1 MVYRDI
7 GRNDL
12 ALEVSKKHTSYY
24 PNDKEGYINS
34 SIALISLQNF
44 SEAIDEL
51 NIAVSIFPN
60 DFEVNY
66 FLGLA
71 NYSAR
76 NFNEAEQFYS
86 KSLLIDQKSVAAMH
100 GLAMTY
106 DQIEKWDKSDE
117 LYTKLIALN
126 DRDAQ
131 AYNNFAYSLVER
143 DEDLEYALTLAEK
156 AIQISPDVSAYLD
169 TIGWIYYKLSEF
181 EKAKDFIAQALI
193 YDDSS
198 AVILEHYGD
207 VLISVEEIDEALIFY
222 NKALLL
228 DKDNE
233 QLQAKISSYE
243 SQ

>member
-1 MVYRDI
+1 MC
-7 GRNDL
+7 
-12 ALEVSKKHTSYY
+12 K
-24 PNDKEGYINS
+24 NS
-34 SIALISLQNF
+34 SQRTPRPKNP
-44 SEAIDEL
+44 
-51 NIAVSIFPN
+51 IFL
-60 DFEVNY
+60 
-66 FLGLA
+66 FLLRTKGQEWCLA
-71 NYSAR
+71 P
-76 NFNEAEQFYS
+76 
-86 KSLLIDQKSVAAMH
+86 
-100 GLAMTY
+100 Y

-228 DKDNE
+228 DEDNE
-233 QLQAKISSYE
+233 QLQTKISSYE

>member
-1 MVYRDI
+1 MYSE
-7 GRNDL
+7 
-12 ALEVSKKHTSYY
+12 LEGSAKRS
-24 PNDKEGYINS
+24 
-34 SIALISLQNF
+34 F
-44 SEAIDEL
+44 L
-51 NIAVSIFPN
+51 NIFDKSLC
-60 DFEVNY
+60 FELY
-66 FLGLA
+66 A
-71 NYSAR
+71 NSA
-76 NFNEAEQFYS
+76 ATS
-86 KSLLIDQKSVAAMH
+86 KAKIKSLLIDQKSLAAMH

-228 DKDNE
+228 DEDNE
-233 QLQAKISSYE
+233 QLQTKISSYE

>member
-1 MVYRDI
+1 MCIRD
-7 GRNDL
+7 R
-12 ALEVSKKHTSYY
+12 
-24 PNDKEGYINS
+24 
-34 SIALISLQNF
+34 
-44 SEAIDEL
+44 
-51 NIAVSIFPN
+51 
-60 DFEVNY
+60 
-66 FLGLA
+66 
-71 NYSAR
+71 
-76 NFNEAEQFYS
+76 
-86 KSLLIDQKSVAAMH
+86 
-100 GLAMTY
+100 
-106 DQIEKWDKSDE
+106 

-156 AIQISPDVSAYLD
+156 AIRISPDVSAYLD

-198 AVILEHYGD
+198 AVILEHYAD

-228 DKDNE
+228 DEDNE
-233 QLQAKISSYE
+233 QLQTKISSYE

>member
-1 MVYRDI
+1 M
-7 GRNDL
+7 
-12 ALEVSKKHTSYY
+12 
-24 PNDKEGYINS
+24 
-34 SIALISLQNF
+34 
-44 SEAIDEL
+44 
-51 NIAVSIFPN
+51 
-60 DFEVNY
+60 
-66 FLGLA
+66 GLA

-86 KSLLIDQKSVAAMH
+86 KSLLIDPKSVAAMH

-228 DKDNE
+228 DEDNE
-233 QLQAKISSYE
+233 QLQTKISSYE

>member
-1 MVYRDI
+1 MQKF
-7 GRNDL
+7 
-12 ALEVSKKHTSYY
+12 E
-24 PNDKEGYINS
+24 
-34 SIALISLQNF
+34 
-44 SEAIDEL
+44 EAIDEL
-51 NIAVSIFPN
+51 NLAVSIFPN

-76 NFNEAEQFYS
+76 NFNKAEKFYA
-86 KSLLIDQKSVAAMH
+86 KSLLIDQTSVAAMH

-106 DQIEKWDKSDE
+106 DQNEKWEKSDE
-117 LYTKLIALN
+117 LYKKLIVIN

-143 DEDLEYALTLAEK
+143 DEDLEYALSLAEK

-181 EKAKDFIAQALI
+181 EKAKDYISQALL
-193 YDDSS
+193 YEDTSS
-198 AVILEHYGD
+198 VILEHYGD
-207 VLISVEEIDEALIFY
+207 VLISLNEIDEAIIFY

-228 DKDNE
+228 DEDNNN
-233 QLQAKISSYE
+233 LKLKISSYDT
-243 SQ
+243 Q

>member
-1 MVYRDI
+1 MV
-7 GRNDL
+7 NDNIFLIFGYL
-12 ALEVSKKHTSYY
+12 ASGTACMMMFPQVYLTITEKK
-24 PNDKEGYINS
+24 
-34 SIALISLQNF
+34 
-44 SEAIDEL
+44 
-51 NIAVSIFPN
+51 VN
-60 DFEVNY
+60 DFLEDLY
-66 FLGLA
+66 
-71 NYSAR
+71 
-76 NFNEAEQFYS
+76 
-86 KSLLIDQKSVAAMH
+86 QKALPAAKKEWEE
-100 GLAMTY
+100 LVSYAKKNLNL

-228 DKDNE
+228 DEDNE
-233 QLQAKISSYE
+233 QLQTKISSYE

>member
-1 MVYRDI
+1 
-7 GRNDL
+7 
-12 ALEVSKKHTSYY
+12 
-24 PNDKEGYINS
+24 
-34 SIALISLQNF
+34 
-44 SEAIDEL
+44 
-51 NIAVSIFPN
+51 
-60 DFEVNY
+60 
-66 FLGLA
+66 
-71 NYSAR
+71 
-76 NFNEAEQFYS
+76 
-86 KSLLIDQKSVAAMH
+86 
-100 GLAMTY
+100 MTY

-198 AVILEHYGD
+198 AVFLSTMEMY
-207 VLISVEEIDEALIFY
+207 
-222 NKALLL
+222 
-228 DKDNE
+228 
-233 QLQAKISSYE
+233 
-243 SQ
+243 